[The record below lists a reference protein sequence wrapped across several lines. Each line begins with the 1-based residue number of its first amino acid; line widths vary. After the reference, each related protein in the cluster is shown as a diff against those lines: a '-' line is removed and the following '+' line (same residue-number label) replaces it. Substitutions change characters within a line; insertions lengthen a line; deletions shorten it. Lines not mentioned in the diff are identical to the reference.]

1 MGITLGRT
9 LSAGALVAAL
19 LIQPSAAAPA
29 PSARTLVAA
38 RVPITAF
45 AQDGRQIGWLQ
56 PRALRHVAVKDL
68 VSGRRVSL
76 PAKRFRSDL
85 GPTDVLPSI
94 ALGRN
99 RLVYVLYEEQGNTEE
114 HFFVVTTG
122 AHDRTERLL
131 ASHVTNDCP
140 CVGPLPSWR
149 LAADGETVVFAIGR
163 SLYRLAGRRAVR
175 IAGSAGEIA
184 VSQER
189 YASAW
194 LRSRGGCVCNL
205 DPTWSPDGS
214 LAYTAGQPLSSYAAG
229 QPLSS
234 YESAP
239 AQMRIR
245 VVGPGGREGRTIATG
260 SEPDWSPDGS
270 TIAYVRRTTDTAAIY
285 IIRPDG
291 SGGRRLVAGSQ
302 PAWHPGGRSLAF
314 VREHGIYFAALDG
327 GNARRVV
334 EGSSPAWSPDGRR
347 LAFVRLSDIWV
358 SNADGSEA
366 SRLTQDATDGE
377 RMAGDPAWSPD
388 GRRLAYTVYYV
399 PQATGEIVDTGVW
412 VMNADGSERRQ
423 LGVGRSAFP
432 AWSRDGSR
440 IAYARWLATRHPA
453 RLTPPTEIF
462 TAAADGSQA
471 TRVTTTSVAQPTTA
485 GFVRRFGRG
494 KQATNLKTEGA
505 VLDLA
510 LTPRFAALLVE
521 RAAGKRIVLLQ
532 PRTGRLLRKLDVPF
546 ETASQISA
554 AGRYVVYSVR
564 NEIRALRVDAAG
576 ARTVAVAAAVPRQL
590 SIEGRRVAWIENRG
604 RRGFIR
610 AVTLAR

>member
-1 MGITLGRT
+1 
-9 LSAGALVAAL
+9 
-19 LIQPSAAAPA
+19 
-29 PSARTLVAA
+29 
-38 RVPITAF
+38 VPITAF

-56 PRALRHVAVKDL
+56 PRARRHAAVKDL
-68 VSGRRVSL
+68 VSGRKVSL
-76 PAKRFRSDL
+76 PANRFASDL
-85 GPTDVLPSI
+85 GPPDVLPSI
-94 ALGRN
+94 AVGGN
-99 RLVYVLYEEQGNTEE
+99 RVVYVLYEQQGNTEE

-122 AHDRTERLL
+122 IRDRTERLH

-140 CVGPLPSWR
+140 CLGPPPSWR
-149 LAADGETVVFAIGR
+149 LAADGRTVVFAIGR
-163 SLYRLAGRRAVR
+163 TIYRLAGRRAVR
-175 IAGSAGEIA
+175 IAGTAGEVA
-184 VSQER
+184 VSGKR

-205 DPTWSPDGS
+205 DPAWSRDGS

-245 VVGPGGREGRTIATG
+245 VVGPSGREGRTIATG

-302 PAWHPGGRSLAF
+302 PVWHPGGRSLAF
-314 VREHGIYFAALDG
+314 VRGNGIYVAALDG

-334 EGSSPAWSPDGRR
+334 EGSSPDWSPDGRR

-366 SRLTQDATDGE
+366 TRLTLHATDGE
-377 RMAGDPAWSPD
+377 RIAGDPAWSPD
-388 GRRLAYTVYYV
+388 GRRLAYTLYYV
-399 PQATGEIVDTGVW
+399 PQATGQIVDTGVW

-462 TAAADGSQA
+462 TAAPDGMQPI
-471 TRVTTTSVAQPTTA
+471 RVTTTSVAQPITS
-485 GFVRRFGRG
+485 GFVRLFGRG
-494 KQATNLKTEGA
+494 KQSAQLKAEGF
-505 VLDLA
+505 VLDLV

-521 RAAGKRIVLLQ
+521 RTDGKRIVLLH
-532 PRTGRLLRKLDVPF
+532 PRTGRLLRRLEVPL
-546 ETASQISA
+546 ETAPRISA
-554 AGRYVVYSVR
+554 AARNVVYSVGR
-564 NEIRALRVDAAG
+564 RSGFSAWASPGRARSLWRPRCRAISRSRAGASHGSKTVAAG
-576 ARTVAVAAAVPRQL
+576 GSSEP
-590 SIEGRRVAWIENRG
+590 
-604 RRGFIR
+604 
-610 AVTLAR
+610 

>member
-1 MGITLGRT
+1 
-9 LSAGALVAAL
+9 
-19 LIQPSAAAPA
+19 
-29 PSARTLVAA
+29 
-38 RVPITAF
+38 VPITAF

-56 PRALRHVAVKDL
+56 PRARRRVAVKDL
-68 VSGRRVSL
+68 VSGRKVSL
-76 PAKRFRSDL
+76 PANKFESDL
-85 GPTDVLPSI
+85 GPPDVLPSI
-94 ALGRN
+94 AVGGN
-99 RLVYVLYEEQGNTEE
+99 RVVYVLYEQQGNTEE

-122 AHDRTERLL
+122 IRDRTERLL

-140 CVGPLPSWR
+140 CLGPPPSWR
-149 LAADGETVVFAIGR
+149 LAADGKTVVFAIGR
-163 SLYRLAGRRAVR
+163 TIYRLAGRRAVR
-175 IAGSAGEIA
+175 IAGTAGEIA
-184 VSQER
+184 VSGKR
-189 YASAW
+189 YTSAW
-194 LRSRGGCVCNL
+194 LRSRGGCVCNV
-205 DPTWSPDGS
+205 DPAWSPDGS

-229 QPLSS
+229 QPLSF

-285 IIRPDG
+285 TIRPDG

-314 VREHGIYFAALDG
+314 AREHGIYVAALDG

-366 SRLTQDATDGE
+366 TRLTQDATDGE
-377 RMAGDPAWSPD
+377 RIAGDPAWSPD
-388 GRRLAYTVYYV
+388 GRLLAYTVYYV
-399 PQATGEIVDTGVW
+399 PQATGEIVDTSVW

-462 TAAADGSQA
+462 TAAADGSRA

-485 GFVRRFGRG
+485 GFVRPFGRG
-494 KQATNLKTEGA
+494 KRSTQLKAEGA
-505 VLDLA
+505 VVDLA

-521 RAAGKRIVLLQ
+521 RMEGKRIVLLHA
-532 PRTGRLLRKLDVPF
+532 RTGRLVRRLEVPF
-546 ETASQISA
+546 ETAPRISA
-554 AGRYVVYSVR
+554 AGRNLVYSVGK
-564 NEIRALRVDAAG
+564 EIRVLRLGVAG
-576 ARTVAVAAAVPRQL
+576 SRTVAVAAALPRNL

-604 RRGFIR
+604 RRGLIR